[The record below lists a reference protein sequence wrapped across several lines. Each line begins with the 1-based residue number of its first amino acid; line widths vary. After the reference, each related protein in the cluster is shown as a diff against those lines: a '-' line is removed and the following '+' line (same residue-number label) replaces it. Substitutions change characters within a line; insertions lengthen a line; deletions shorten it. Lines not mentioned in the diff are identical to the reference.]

1 MMAPSCRREPRWRWG
16 RCPRCD
22 SDAWIDTQDSLNVAC
37 SRACKGFSI
46 WDFLES
52 SYRWE
57 QEFGDAFD
65 LHSFDARGRPAE
77 MQAPTR

>member
-1 MMAPSCRREPRWRWG
+1 MGALPPLSRRCVDRHAGPAQRRVLAG
-16 RCPRCD
+16 MQR
-22 SDAWIDTQDSLNVAC
+22 L
-37 SRACKGFSI
+37 SI

-65 LHSFDARGRPAE
+65 LHSFDAHGRPAE